1 MPPLAPLPSPASRR
15 SVRRIVG
22 ALVLAGAVA
31 TTAACGADNDDA
43 TASPEPPLAAGLVI
57 LSGDPGAARLTVHDG
72 SGTGQEMD
80 LPDPATAW
88 VSAGRGGTLIATL
101 EDGTLSLSDR
111 IRADAQPSW
120 TPVPGEDTDVP
131 EDPLYFATW
140 SPNGERVVAIASD
153 FADAGRLTLAVVD
166 PTGDASLLLPVPRQ
180 PVVAGPAWIDDER
193 VLVQTTVGFV
203 IVDTATG
210 DVGLGPQDDLGV
222 GIGLAI
228 AADGSVVAIAPEAGL
243 VELRERDRWLAGDAG
258 GPTARIEGQGEIG
271 VLAFDRRGERLA
283 IVWQRPD
290 GPGILTIHRRSD
302 GWAESD
308 RRTLPGESARAVVD
322 WLP

>member
-1 MPPLAPLPSPASRR
+1 M
-15 SVRRIVG
+15 G
-22 ALVLAGAVA
+22 ALALAGALA
-31 TTAACGADNDDA
+31 TSAACGADDDDA
-43 TASPEPPLAAGLVI
+43 SGPPELPVAAGLVI
-57 LSGDPGAARLTVHDG
+57 LSGDPGAARLSVHDQ
-72 SGTGQEMD
+72 SGAGREMD

-101 EDGTLSLSDR
+101 EDGTMSLSDR
-111 IRADAQPSW
+111 IRPDAQPSW
-120 TPVPGEDTDVP
+120 TPVPDDDTELPD
-131 EDPLYFATW
+131 DPLYFATW

-166 PTGDASLLLPVPRQ
+166 PVGDASLLLPVPRR
-180 PVVAGPAWIDDER
+180 PAVAGPTWIDDER
-193 VLVQTTVGFV
+193 VLVQTTVGLV

-210 DVGLGPQDDLGV
+210 DVGLGPQDDLGA

-228 AADGSVVAIAPEAGL
+228 AADGSVVGIAPEAGL

-258 GPTARIEGQGEIG
+258 GPVARIEGQGEIG

-283 IVWQRPD
+283 VVWQRPD
-290 GPGILTIHRRSD
+290 GPGILTLHRRAD